1 MNNTETINN
10 LIENDDFDKVVS
22 SGLVPVK
29 TLLLNGCYETRWC
42 STKDLD
48 TTYFEDLDSTQQ
60 DLIQQTYPNLDYDT
74 VVENH
79 DNKCDILLQP
89 LKDSKCQEF
98 IRTVKKGELK

>member
-22 SGLVPVK
+22 SGLTPVK
-29 TLLLNGCYETRWC
+29 VMLMNGNYETRWC
-42 STKDLD
+42 STKNLD

-60 DLIQQTYPNLDYDT
+60 DLIQQTYPKLDYDT

-79 DNKCDILLQP
+79 DNKVE
-89 LKDSKCQEF
+89 SW
-98 IRTVKKGELK
+98 ELKEGCHISQWLNKDGGLNV